1 MIVWEILGF
10 ENQDT
15 GSIGNP
21 NNPRYWKNIIP
32 KDYSIFNREGL
43 NGDLIDTYSEQEWL
57 DSSYYPVLPKYGSDG
72 KFIDG
77 NFPNNKIPFPI
88 QSSIT
93 DESESNQNL
102 LINITSEKVENN
114 IIDDKSGNKNLG
126 FSISDYKPNFD
137 SQTLT
142 PLKRK
147 TFNRIRNSKI
157 NGAF

>member
-1 MIVWEILGF
+1 M
-10 ENQDT
+10 
-15 GSIGNP
+15 
-21 NNPRYWKNIIP
+21 NIIP

-43 NGDLIDTYSEQEWL
+43 SGDSIDTYSEQEWL
-57 DSSYYPVLPKYGSDG
+57 DDYYYPVLPKYGQDG
-72 KFIDG
+72 KFLEIKTDDDG
-77 NFPNNKIPFPI
+77 NVLPNTYPNNKIPFPI
-88 QSSIT
+88 QGSIT